1 MDEEEVGESYW
12 NIQRSPA
19 FYAHA
24 IPFFVSRRGR
34 GCLGILWGVN
44 LWYHLSKTLAETA
57 AVNFSKENGLDL
69 VVINPGFVI
78 GPLLQPTLNFTSKAF
93 MSFIETGK
101 EVFADGIYM
110 LVDVRDIAIAH
121 ILAFEK
127 AEANGRY
134 CIVGDVVR
142 SSEIKMILDKLYPDL
157 GFSQRYKDKGVEAQL
172 YSISKVKAE
181 SLGVDFTP
189 LEVSIRDTIES
200 LKEKK
205 FMKL

>member
-1 MDEEEVGESYW
+1 MDEEEVGEPYW

-24 IPFFVSRRGR
+24 IIFFHVTSGE
-34 GCLGILWGVN
+34 

-78 GPLLQPTLNFTSKAF
+78 GPILQPTLNFTSEAF

-121 ILAFEK
+121 ILAFEN

-134 CIVGDVVR
+134 FIVGDVVR
-142 SSEIKMILDKLYPDL
+142 SSEIKIILDKLYPDL
-157 GFSQRYKDKGVEAQL
+157 GFSQRYKDKCVEAQL

-189 LEVSIRDTIES
+189 LEVSLRDTIES